1 MSFIENIKEKN
12 QFPIIFIG
20 SGITQRYFENA
31 PTWEELIIRLWKM
44 IHDESEYVAEY
55 HRRESEGKDDFSIN
69 LEIAQ
74 LLEGEI
80 NTAFYN
86 GNIEIE
92 GINPIAAHKEGIN
105 PFKKLISNIFISLEK
120 KEGVEEEVRLF
131 SDMLVKA
138 RFIIT
143 TNYDDFIEKCFN
155 DKKVKIKVNI
165 GNAGLFVKSNE
176 YGELY
181 KIHGSVRDSKTI
193 SLTERDYKNN
203 ESKLAIVNAKIL
215 SNLTESPIIFLGY
228 SLTDKN
234 VKRLLYDYSQNM
246 PFGIE
251 EAASRIGI
259 VQYTK
264 GKEDVQDVV
273 ASVPDLGIHYTE
285 IRTDNYKHIYKE
297 ISNIEQGYSPAEIS
311 KYEGAFRRIIEVT
324 GPSKGLENVLTSFV
338 DLTTLS
344 DQEIRDKNIVV
355 AFGDSK
361 YIYKIPTYKDYI
373 KEYFSDNMEL
383 DTGIALIFLRK
394 IPANYPV
401 PYKKYSLII
410 DTWKNIPNDLE
421 REIESLEKRKKNFP
435 ASMIKSYIAKAK
447 KTLAKKYID
456 ELETAGS
463 IQKILALEN
472 VPWNNKLSFI
482 LSKIDTLNIDD
493 LKTFIIDNIDFGE
506 NKGMSSTIYRKIV
519 MAYSIIVEGV

>member
-1 MSFIENIKEKN
+1 MEFIENIKNKN

-20 SGITQRYFENA
+20 SGITQRYFKNA
-31 PTWEELIIRLWKM
+31 PTWEELIIRLWKLLY
-44 IHDESEYVAEY
+44 DESEYVAEY
-55 HRRESEGKDDFSIN
+55 HRRLSEEQDEFRIN
-69 LEIAQ
+69 LEISQ
-74 LLEGEI
+74 LLEDEI
-80 NTAFYN
+80 NKSFYN

-92 GINPIAAHKEGIN
+92 GINPIEAHKKGIN

-120 KEGVEEEVRLF
+120 KEGVEEEIKLF

-143 TNYDDFIEKCFN
+143 TNYDDFIEQCFN
-155 DKKVKIKVNI
+155 DKKIKIKVNV

-181 KIHGSVRDSKTI
+181 KIHGSVKDSETI
-193 SLTERDYKNN
+193 CLTEKDYKNN

-228 SLTDKN
+228 SLTDEN
-234 VKRLLYDYSQNM
+234 VKSLLYDYSQNM

-259 VQYTK
+259 VEYTK

-273 ASVPDLGIHYTE
+273 SSIPDLGIHYTE

-297 ISNIEQGYSPAEIS
+297 ISKIEQGYSPAEIS

-373 KEYFSDNMEL
+373 KEYFSDNLEL

-394 IPANYPV
+394 TPANYPV
-401 PYKKYSLII
+401 PYKKYSLIV
-410 DTWKNIPNDLE
+410 DNWKSIPSDLE
-421 REIESLEKRKKNFP
+421 REIDSLEKRKKNFP
-435 ASMIKSYIAKAK
+435 ESMIESYIAQAK
-447 KTLAKKYID
+447 KSLAKKYIA
-456 ELETAGS
+456 ELEAAGS
-463 IQKILALEN
+463 IQKVLVLEN
-472 VPWNNKLSFI
+472 VPLNNKLGFI
-482 LSKIDTLNIDD
+482 LSKIDTLRIDD

-506 NKGMSSTIYRKIV
+506 NKGVSSTIYRKIV
-519 MAYSIIVEGV
+519 MAYSIMVEGI